1 MTESKLR
8 KCINYIRT
16 NGLLPVIADDNGYY
30 ITNDPIVIRDMAASL
45 RRRTASINAAAG
57 GLEELARRIDPK
69 EDPITQYVNKHN
81 YGRNEDRVT
90 GEYIYVG
97 MRRKTTT
104 LKKEPIRIMTFED
117 KELIDYNDYM
127 NFIREEISIE
137 CKTKFTLTS
146 YEPTPD
152 EIEIKHITTDSC
164 DGRWSIT
171 YSVYYPHPVMNV
183 LKKIPGKMNK
193 IHGMSKKASFEQ
205 WKAIKIAN
213 DRDEKLKQLGI

>member
-1 MTESKLR
+1 MKLTKEELNIILPMVMRLLREKSTKNNPLYGARIVDWLNYKREDIGFNSPMTESKLR

-69 EDPITQYVNKHN
+69 EDSITQYVNKHN

-97 MRRKTTT
+97 MS
-104 LKKEPIRIMTFED
+104 E
-117 KELIDYNDYM
+117 
-127 NFIREEISIE
+127 
-137 CKTKFTLTS
+137 
-146 YEPTPD
+146 
-152 EIEIKHITTDSC
+152 
-164 DGRWSIT
+164 
-171 YSVYYPHPVMNV
+171 
-183 LKKIPGKMNK
+183 
-193 IHGMSKKASFEQ
+193 
-205 WKAIKIAN
+205 
-213 DRDEKLKQLGI
+213 KQLH